1 MSRPASPRR
10 PLVHWGAVAAVVV
23 AIAGPAFATDSTSGG
38 GDADRGEELFQA
50 NCAMCHGGDA
60 TGMGG
65 MHPALTGVIDRLGV
79 DGVEVTIR
87 NGRDTTPPMPA
98 FGDDLSAAEI
108 ADVVAYLDTL
118 PPGPRNFGPMHDPDT
133 GMMGDNGMMGDDG
146 MMGEGMMGGATWLWM
161 LLGVL
166 LVAAVIVGIVVIAVV
181 VIRKTSGSPAPP
193 GTDET
198 PRQILDARYARGEL
212 TREDYLQARRDL
224 GD

>member
-1 MSRPASPRR
+1 MTARGRPHR
-10 PLVHWGAVAAVVV
+10 LLLHWAAVAAGLVLAAV
-23 AIAGPAFATDSTSGG
+23 AVPGLATDSPSG

-65 MHPALTGVIDRLGV
+65 MHPALTGAIDRLGV

-98 FGDDLSAAEI
+98 FGDELSAAEI

-133 GMMGDNGMMGDDG
+133 GMMGDDG
-146 MMGEGMMGGATWLWM
+146 MTGEGMMSGALWLWM

-166 LVAAVIVGIVVIAVV
+166 LITAVIVGIVVTAVV
-181 VIRKTSGSPAPP
+181 VARRTSGSPPAPD
-193 GTDET
+193 TDET
-198 PRQILDARYARGEL
+198 ARKILDARYARGEL
-212 TREDYLQARRDL
+212 AREDYLQARRDL